1 LDKYECLH
9 TNVTLLNL
17 TNTCSKTCHS
27 KVAKTSEDK
36 GVGAGSPDNC
46 GSGMSFS
53 ACGSGKAVAS
63 TGPVSTDNDHR
74 RGAATVVR
82 DIGGVKINNDSEDPR
97 KTHLKCELGSYQSNN
112 RMEAGG
118 ATGCLGLA
126 QS

>member
-1 LDKYECLH
+1 
-9 TNVTLLNL
+9 
-17 TNTCSKTCHS
+17 
-27 KVAKTSEDK
+27 
-36 GVGAGSPDNC
+36 
-46 GSGMSFS
+46 MSFG

-63 TGPVSTDNDHR
+63 TGPSLSKDDRCDRPMTVLGDTG
-74 RGAATVVR
+74 GARV
-82 DIGGVKINNDSEDPR
+82 NNDSEDPR

>member
-1 LDKYECLH
+1 MDKYECLH

-36 GVGAGSPDNC
+36 GVGAGSPDNY

-63 TGPVSTDNDHR
+63 TGPSLREGDRCDR
-74 RGAATVVR
+74 PMTVLG

-97 KTHLKCELGSYQSNN
+97 KTHIICELGSYLNSNIK
-112 RMEAGG
+112 AGG
-118 ATGCLGLA
+118 ATGRLGLA

>member
-1 LDKYECLH
+1 MANHESLH

-17 TNTCSKTCHS
+17 TNTCHS

-36 GVGAGSPDNC
+36 VVGAGSPDN
-46 GSGMSFS
+46 GDSGMSVKE
-53 ACGSGKAVAS
+53 CGCGKAVAS